1 MQRQAPEE
9 TEHKSLW
16 ISAHARC
23 QGGLQR
29 WAGQSSVHRHRWR
42 CSLTRPDRLRALH
55 LASSCL
61 RCHVCALRQVIL
73 LQVEE
78 DHVAEYVNGE
88 PELERVERF
97 EIDLE
102 KRTYRDDSGEG
113 RFNESEDLPKI
124 QTEVQ
129 ALFTRAA
136 KATLLKPKRVV
147 GSKSSSTERACR
159 LPLPESSLTC
169 KVKNYTKPNILLLGP
184 TGSGKTY
191 LLRNLAAAR
200 LDSAELSFFSSSQ
213 LGLSCPSVNGL
224 GPHWGSVCESGC
236 AGLRGAK
243 TTSLGLRMWCGLS

>member
-1 MQRQAPEE
+1 MRRQAPEE

-113 RFNESEDLPKI
+113 RFQRVRGSSEDSDGGASALHPGGQGHAFEAQAGRGLKELKHGEGLPPAPSRI
-124 QTEVQ
+124 
-129 ALFTRAA
+129 
-136 KATLLKPKRVV
+136 
-147 GSKSSSTERACR
+147 
-159 LPLPESSLTC
+159 
-169 KVKNYTKPNILLLGP
+169 I
-184 TGSGKTY
+184 TY
-191 LLRNLAAAR
+191 
-200 LDSAELSFFSSSQ
+200 
-213 LGLSCPSVNGL
+213 
-224 GPHWGSVCESGC
+224 
-236 AGLRGAK
+236 
-243 TTSLGLRMWCGLS
+243 M